1 MRKLFIPI
9 VVIALFLT
17 SCKSIIPQKPNL
29 DTSFYCDFELNA
41 FPDDRNAEMNISG
54 NMTRYGMGIWEM
66 NITAPETMD
75 GVSVR
80 YREGDVSASLGELS
94 FDIPAEKLPESAM
107 FKQIFDA
114 FDACAASHDPELY
127 SDGENAVYKAPAGFS
142 IAFEKT
148 NMQPVLLTLP
158 DDITVKIISYEKEL
172 SSDTTMGTADENQA
186 DLTQIT

>member
-9 VVIALFLT
+9 VITALFLT

-54 NMTRYGMGIWEM
+54 NMTRCGMGIWEM

-80 YREGDVSASLGELS
+80 YREGDVSMSLGELS
-94 FDIPAEKLPESAM
+94 FDIPAEKLPENAM

-114 FDACAASHDPELY
+114 FDTCAVSHDPELY
-127 SDGENAVYKAPAGFS
+127 SDGENAVYNAPSGFS
-142 IAFEKT
+142 LAFEKT
-148 NMQPVLLTLP
+148 DMKPVLLTLP
-158 DDITVKIISYEKEL
+158 NDITVKITSYEKTVTSNTTEET
-172 SSDTTMGTADENQA
+172 DTEG
-186 DLTQIT
+186 